1 MAKVVDGIG
10 GSGGGFQSGVGGIA
24 EVVADDV
31 EEEEEEENGV
41 LLLLLGGNGGGR
53 VGACKSNGY
62 STRES
67 RRTDTD
73 TDSTFGEGEVVFE
86 ERRRLL
92 LTRVG
97 SFCAL
102 MMIDEVPSS

>member
-10 GSGGGFQSGVGGIA
+10 GIGGGFQSGVGGIA

-41 LLLLLGGNGGGR
+41 LLLLGGNGGGR